1 VINNAGISKLS
12 TESTKTKNMWT
23 TDSLWFEIAIVSAIF
38 AIGNMVMGHF
48 EERTPKVRRV
58 AKYILVTAL
67 ICGLSVWLGRPVAMT
82 VLGLT
87 IFPLL
92 YIHGY
97 YLPKKKGING
107 WTGEPKSKYY
117 EFRKWNKDIF
127 SK

>member
-1 VINNAGISKLS
+1 
-12 TESTKTKNMWT
+12 MWT

-48 EERTPKVRRV
+48 EERTPKLRRV
-58 AKYILVTAL
+58 GKYVLVTAL
-67 ICGLSVWLGRPVAMT
+67 ICGLSVWIGRPVAMIA
-82 VLGLT
+82 LGLT

-92 YIHGY
+92 YIHAY

-117 EFRKWNKDIF
+117 EFRRWKKDIF